1 MSKQTNYNEEVPMYS
16 AERVTHA
23 YCVYHGLFSLLWSF
37 GALSNPIMACNLSLV
52 GVLVDCIGTGVSGT
66 LI

>member
-1 MSKQTNYNEEVPMYS
+1 MYS